1 MIGYLRGRLL
11 EKYPP
16 SLMLDVGGVGYE
28 VEASMNTFYRLPE
41 VGEEVAIY
49 THLVVREDAQLLYGF
64 TDRQERSLF
73 RELIK
78 TNGVGPKLAL
88 TILSGTS
95 GDAFIRCVE
104 YEDVAT
110 LVKLPGVGRK
120 TAERLIIEMKDRLKS
135 FSSQPSGLKLMSDV
149 PLPLAESV
157 PAVVD
162 ERREAETA
170 LVALGYKPAQA
181 TRSVEQ
187 ASRTLGAEASAEDL
201 IRQALRAMI
210 SP

>member
-1 MIGYLRGRLL
+1 MIGHLRGVLV

-16 SLMLDVGGVGYE
+16 FLMLDVSGVGYE
-28 VEASMNTFYRLPE
+28 VEASMNTFYRLADIGQE
-41 VGEEVAIY
+41 VSLY

-64 TDRQERSLF
+64 ADRQERSVF

-88 TILSGTS
+88 TLLLGIS

-110 LVKLPGVGRK
+110 LVKLPGVGKK
-120 TAERLIIEMKDRLKS
+120 TAERLIIEMKDRLKHFNTLPTAS
-135 FSSQPSGLKLMSDV
+135 RTPQDAVSPQ
-149 PLPLAESV
+149 PLARG
-157 PAVVD
+157 VVD

-181 TRSVEQ
+181 TQAIEK
-187 ASRTLGAEASAEDL
+187 ASRALDADASAEAL
-201 IRQALRAMI
+201 IRLALRSMI
-210 SP
+210 S